1 VNARPAARIL
11 IAPLA
16 QILRTRRLVSP
27 FDWRN
32 RQVVMAL
39 TAFITFM
46 HLNDAADPA
55 FSQVDLAGA
64 VKPLMTTSLRLKVG
78 VCLLTSALLAGHA
91 EARTVNVAV
100 PTLSLV
106 VIAFT
111 AAKERGYYREEGL
124 DVDLVVM
131 RDTLGIS
138 ALIGGNVDFASMS
151 GAGLTAIL
159 GGMPLRFAFSSFYRP
174 MFWIY
179 AKPELQDIKAL
190 KGKRIAVT
198 GLGSGPDNLLRETL
212 KRNSLEPGRDAVILA
227 LGLPSTVAT
236 ALRTGAVDA
245 ATVSPPFNF
254 AVKDA
259 GFRELISFLKDDFV
273 ELQGSILAHEK
284 LFQSDP
290 ILVEKF
296 VRGTLKGLRYAREN
310 RAGTIPILLRYMKL
324 KEDLAG
330 QYYDLVRPIMTVDGT
345 VSAEFQKKYLDQA
358 TKVLAPKEPPV
369 AERIYNYS
377 VARRIHGELEAA
389 GWRPAK

>member
-1 VNARPAARIL
+1 
-11 IAPLA
+11 
-16 QILRTRRLVSP
+16 
-27 FDWRN
+27 
-32 RQVVMAL
+32 
-39 TAFITFM
+39 
-46 HLNDAADPA
+46 
-55 FSQVDLAGA
+55 
-64 VKPLMTTSLRLKVG
+64 MTTSLRLKII
-78 VCLLTSALLAGHA
+78 VCLLTSAILFGHA

-212 KRNSLEPGRDAVILA
+212 KRNGLEPGRDAVILA

-236 ALRTGAVDA
+236 ALRTGTVDA

-254 AVKDA
+254 VVRDA
-259 GFRELISFLKDDFV
+259 GFRELVSFLKDDFV

-330 QYYDLVRPIMTVDGT
+330 QYYDLVRPIMTADGT

-358 TKVLAPKEPPV
+358 TKVLTPKEPPV

-377 VARRIHGELEAA
+377 VARRIHGELDAA
-389 GWRPAK
+389 GWKPAK